1 MKKNGFNKNV
11 STNDKVKKFLFDGMR
26 SELIER
32 TEQIRNLDKISI
44 DNKLYAVQMMLNV
57 SKILDNW
64 DELEPV
70 IAEKINEIAK
80 KKKIQASIED
90 SGNR

>member
-1 MKKNGFNKNV
+1 MKKNEFNKNV

-80 KKKIQASIED
+80 KKKREASIEN

>member
-1 MKKNGFNKNV
+1 MKKNEFNKNV

>member
-1 MKKNGFNKNV
+1 MEKNEFNKNV

-32 TEQIRNLDKISI
+32 TEQIRNSDKISI
-44 DNKLYAVQMMLNV
+44 DDKLYAVQMMLNV

-64 DELEPV
+64 DELELV

-80 KKKIQASIED
+80 KKKREASIED

>member
-1 MKKNGFNKNV
+1 MEKNEFNKNV
-11 STNDKVKKFLFDGMR
+11 STNNKVKKFLFDGMR

-32 TEQIRNLDKISI
+32 TEQIRNSDKISI
-44 DNKLYAVQMMLNV
+44 DDKLYAVQMILNV

-64 DELEPV
+64 DELEPA

-80 KKKIQASIED
+80 KKKREASIED

>member
-1 MKKNGFNKNV
+1 MEKNEFNKNV

-32 TEQIRNLDKISI
+32 TEQIRNSDKISI
-44 DNKLYAVQMMLNV
+44 DDKLYAVQMMLNV

-80 KKKIQASIED
+80 KKKREASIED

>member
-1 MKKNGFNKNV
+1 
-11 STNDKVKKFLFDGMR
+11 MR

>member
-1 MKKNGFNKNV
+1 MEKKEFNKNV

-32 TEQIRNLDKISI
+32 TEQIRNSDKISI
-44 DNKLYAVQMMLNV
+44 DDKLYAVQMMLNV

-80 KKKIQASIED
+80 KKKREASIED

>member
-1 MKKNGFNKNV
+1 MKKNEFNKNF

>member
-1 MKKNGFNKNV
+1 MEKNEFNKNV

-32 TEQIRNLDKISI
+32 TEQIRNSDKISI
-44 DNKLYAVQMMLNV
+44 DDKLYAVQMMLNV

-80 KKKIQASIED
+80 KKKREASIEN

>member
-1 MKKNGFNKNV
+1 MEKNEFNKNV

-32 TEQIRNLDKISI
+32 TEQIRNSDKISI
-44 DNKLYAVQMMLNV
+44 DDKLYAVQMMLNV